1 MSVAYANLLDA
12 MLGHMRGSP
21 GLVAAFGDTGTAA
34 PATDK
39 FWPSPVRT
47 GVTLPWAVYEDGGGN
62 TGYTTGRATIE
73 EGAIRF
79 VVAADGKD
87 TANRLA
93 KLLVKTL
100 NDAPLTF
107 MDGLLMHFRAS
118 APPSVVPI
126 SSILPDC
133 PNGYAYGVTFSTMVQ
148 GTA

>member
-21 GLVAAFGDTGTAA
+21 GLVAAFGDTGTAV

-39 FWPSPVRT
+39 FWPAPVRD
-47 GVTLPWAVYEDGGGN
+47 GVSLPWAVYQDVGGN
-62 TGYTTGRATIE
+62 TTYTTGPASIE

-79 VVAADGKD
+79 IVAADGKD

-100 NDAPLTF
+100 NDAPLIF
-107 MDGLLMHFRAS
+107 MDGLLMYFRA
-118 APPSVVPI
+118 AGPPTAVPI
-126 SSILPDC
+126 SEVLPNC
-133 PNGYAYGVTFSTMVQ
+133 PNGYAYGVTISTMVQ
-148 GTA
+148 STV